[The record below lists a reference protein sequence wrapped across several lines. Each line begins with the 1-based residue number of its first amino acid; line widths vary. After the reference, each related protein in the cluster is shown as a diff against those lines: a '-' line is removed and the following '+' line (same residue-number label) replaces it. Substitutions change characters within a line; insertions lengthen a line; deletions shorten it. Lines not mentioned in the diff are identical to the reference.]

1 MGVTGHIPP
10 PGTPRDRSAS
20 IWDVARVAGVSQQTV
35 SRVINDKPRVS
46 ESTRARVLQ
55 VIAELGYRPNRLA
68 QALAG
73 GPVRSVTVLT
83 SDTTLHGAA
92 ATLRGME
99 EAARTAGFST
109 GISVLTGHSHRTDIA
124 LRLNR
129 PGEPVMVIAF
139 DEAGV
144 RALRSLPP
152 DVPVAAAVERRPD
165 DGTGGGMDD
174 GTGGGMD
181 ADACQVWL
189 DDRAAA
195 AHATRHLLSM
205 GHRTVHHVAIPSSTS
220 PVPQRT
226 RGWQDALRAA
236 GRPLPEPLRGGWT
249 PRSGYLAVR
258 SLLTDRSVTA
268 VLCGNDDLAL
278 GVMRAA
284 REAGRD
290 IPGDLSV
297 VGFDDSPPA
306 AYLNPSLTTVR
317 LDFEGLG
324 RACFGL
330 LHRRLEPRTAPAVPA
345 WGEPE
350 LVLRESSGPAPA

>member
-1 MGVTGHIPP
+1 MEVTGHMPAQDA
-10 PGTPRDRSAS
+10 PRARSAS

-35 SRVINDKPRVS
+35 SRVINGKARVS
-46 ESTRARVLQ
+46 EATRARVLQ

-83 SDTTLHGAA
+83 SDTALYGAA

-99 EAARTAGFST
+99 EAARTAGFSV
-109 GISVLTGHSHRTDIA
+109 GISVLERTSGQADIA

-129 PGEPVMVIAF
+129 PGEAVMVIAF
-139 DEAGV
+139 DDAGV
-144 RALRSLPP
+144 RALRALPA

-165 DGTGGGMDD
+165 DGPDD
-174 GTGGGMD
+174 PW
-181 ADACQVWL
+181 QVWL

-195 AHATRHLLSM
+195 AHATRYLLGL
-205 GHRTVHHVAIPSSTS
+205 GHRTVHYVAIPSSTS
-220 PVPQRT
+220 ALPQRT
-226 RGWQDALRAA
+226 QGWQDALRAA
-236 GRPLPEPLRGGWT
+236 GRPVPEPLPGGWS

-258 SLLTDRSVTA
+258 SLLADRSVTA

-297 VGFDDSPPA
+297 VGFDDSPPS

-330 LHRRLEPRTAPAVPA
+330 LHRRLDPQNAPAVPA
-345 WGEPE
+345 WSEPE
-350 LVLRESSGPAPA
+350 LIVRESSGPAPA

>member
-1 MGVTGHIPP
+1 MEVTGHMPAQDA
-10 PGTPRDRSAS
+10 PRTRSAS

-35 SRVINDKPRVS
+35 SRVINGKARVS
-46 ESTRARVLQ
+46 EATRARVLQ

-83 SDTTLHGAA
+83 SDTALYGAA

-99 EAARTAGFST
+99 EAARTAGFSV
-109 GISVLTGHSHRTDIA
+109 GISVLERDSGQADIA

-129 PGEPVMVIAF
+129 PGEAVMVIAF
-139 DEAGV
+139 DDAGV
-144 RALRSLPP
+144 RALRALPA
-152 DVPVAAAVERRPD
+152 DVPVAAAVERRPADGPD
-165 DGTGGGMDD
+165 DPW
-174 GTGGGMD
+174 
-181 ADACQVWL
+181 QIWL

-195 AHATRHLLSM
+195 AHATRYLLSL
-205 GHRTVHHVAIPSSTS
+205 GHQTVHYVAIPSSTS
-220 PVPQRT
+220 ALPQRT
-226 RGWQDALRAA
+226 QGWQDALRAA
-236 GRPLPEPLRGGWT
+236 GRPLPEPLPGGWS

-258 SLLTDRSVTA
+258 SLLADRSVTA
-268 VLCGNDDLAL
+268 ILCGNDDLAL

-297 VGFDDSPPA
+297 VGFDDSPPS

-330 LHRRLEPRTAPAVPA
+330 LHRRLDSQNAPAVPA
-345 WGEPE
+345 WSEPE
-350 LVLRESSGPAPA
+350 LIVRESSGPPPA

>member
-1 MGVTGHIPP
+1 MEVTGHMPAQDA
-10 PGTPRDRSAS
+10 PRARSAS

-35 SRVINDKPRVS
+35 SRVINGKARVS
-46 ESTRARVLQ
+46 EATRARVLQ

-83 SDTTLHGAA
+83 SDTALYGAA

-99 EAARTAGFST
+99 EAARTAGFSV
-109 GISVLTGHSHRTDIA
+109 GISVLERNSAQADIA

-129 PGEPVMVIAF
+129 PGEAVMVIAF
-139 DEAGV
+139 DDAGV
-144 RALRSLPP
+144 RALRALPA

-165 DGTGGGMDD
+165 DGPDD
-174 GTGGGMD
+174 PW
-181 ADACQVWL
+181 QIWL

-195 AHATRHLLSM
+195 AHATRYLLSL
-205 GHRTVHHVAIPSSTS
+205 GHQTVHYVAIPSSTS
-220 PVPQRT
+220 ALPQRT
-226 RGWQDALRAA
+226 QGWRDALRAA
-236 GRPLPEPLRGGWT
+236 GRPLPEPLPGGWS

-258 SLLTDRSVTA
+258 SLLADRSVTA
-268 VLCGNDDLAL
+268 ILCGNDDLAL

-297 VGFDDSPPA
+297 VGFDDSPPS

-330 LHRRLEPRTAPAVPA
+330 LHRRLDPQNAPAVPA
-345 WGEPE
+345 WSEPE
-350 LVLRESSGPAPA
+350 LIVRESSGPPPA

>member
-1 MGVTGHIPP
+1 MPAEDA
-10 PGTPRDRSAS
+10 PRGRSAS

-35 SRVINDKPRVS
+35 SRVINGKARVS
-46 ESTRARVLQ
+46 ESTRAKVLQ

-83 SDTTLHGAA
+83 SDTALYGAA

-99 EAARTAGFST
+99 EAARTAGFSV
-109 GISVLTGHSHRTDIA
+109 GISVLERDSDQTDIA

-129 PGEPVMVIAF
+129 PGEAVMVIAF

-144 RALRSLPP
+144 RALRALPP

-165 DGTGGGMDD
+165 DAAGGAAEGTQD
-174 GTGGGMD
+174 GNPWQ
-181 ADACQVWL
+181 AWL

-195 AHATRHLLSM
+195 AHATRYLLGL
-205 GHRTVHHVAIPSSTS
+205 GHRTVHYVAIPSTTS
-220 PVPQRT
+220 VLPQRT
-226 RGWQDALRAA
+226 QGWQDALRSA
-236 GRPLPEPLRGGWT
+236 GRPVPEPLHGGWT

-258 SLLTDRSVTA
+258 SLLADRSVTA

-297 VGFDDSPPA
+297 VGFDDSPPS

-330 LHRRLEPRTAPAVPA
+330 LYSRLEPRSAPPVPA
-345 WGEPE
+345 WSEPE
-350 LVLRESSGPAPA
+350 LIVRESSGPAPT

>member
-1 MGVTGHIPP
+1 MGVTGHMPP
-10 PGTPRDRSAS
+10 QDASRGRSAS

-35 SRVINDKPRVS
+35 SRVINGKARVS
-46 ESTRARVLQ
+46 EATRAKVLQ

-68 QALAG
+68 QTLAG

-83 SDTTLHGAA
+83 SDTALYGAA

-99 EAARTAGFST
+99 EAARTAGFSV
-109 GISVLTGHSHRTDIA
+109 GISVLQPDSQQTDIA

-129 PGEPVMVIAF
+129 PGEPVMVIAY
-139 DEAGV
+139 DDAGV
-144 RALRSLPP
+144 RALRALPP
-152 DVPVAAAVERRPD
+152 DVPVAAAVERRAD
-165 DGTGGGMDD
+165 EGDAADGGPW
-174 GTGGGMD
+174 
-181 ADACQVWL
+181 QVWL

-195 AHATRHLLSM
+195 AHATRYLLGL
-205 GHRTVHHVAIPSSTS
+205 GHRTVHYVAIPSSTS
-220 PVPQRT
+220 PSPQRT
-226 RGWQDALRAA
+226 QGWRDALRAA
-236 GRPLPEPLRGGWT
+236 DRPVPEPSHGGWT

-258 SLLTDRSVTA
+258 SLLADRSVTA
-268 VLCGNDDLAL
+268 ILCGNDDLAL

-297 VGFDDSPPA
+297 VGFDDAPPS

-330 LHRRLEPRTAPAVPA
+330 LHRRLEPQTAPPVPA
-345 WGEPE
+345 WSEPE
-350 LVLRESSGPAPA
+350 LIVRESSGPAPA